1 MDEKTLLSA
10 PESEY
15 MNEKQLAF
23 FDKRLR
29 ELRAET
35 LEEID
40 AIKQEVRHNT
50 QVSDVTDRATLEEEA
65 MLALRIADR
74 KQQLIY
80 KIDQARQHIRSGDY
94 GYCLQ
99 SGEPIGIARL
109 LIRPTAEHCTDIK
122 IINERREGL
131 YDN

>member
-10 PESEY
+10 PASDY
-15 MNEKQLAF
+15 MSDAQLAF

-29 ELRAET
+29 ELRTET

-74 KQQLIY
+74 KQQLI
-80 KIDQARQHIRSGDY
+80 
-94 GYCLQ
+94 
-99 SGEPIGIARL
+99 
-109 LIRPTAEHCTDIK
+109 
-122 IINERREGL
+122 
-131 YDN
+131 